1 VDLEGFARTHVAGR
15 DLRAEPDFPH
25 DIWRAMAEAGLFRI
39 GLDPAHGGSG
49 GGYAAIAKA
58 ETALIAGGGSPGLGS
73 AFASHQMVARYFV
86 EQFGDAAQRE
96 RWLRPLA
103 DGRITASIAISEPG
117 AGAHPKHLRTT
128 AERRDEAYVLT
139 GEKAYLTNG
148 PIADLFIVLAITAV
162 EDGRKRYSAF
172 LVPHGTP
179 GVERVAMPDMP
190 ALRPALHCG
199 LRLTEADVPT
209 SNLLGREGEAY
220 ETMALPFRD
229 TEDAVGSAGTVGSF
243 RALLRRLAAI
253 GTPDDAAALGA
264 MAALVALMQEGST
277 ALVARLDATGEPP
290 GPALVGIRVL
300 TADLLERARR
310 FHDSHGGGGDPRVL
324 AMFGSLE
331 TSLNVART
339 ARLARQAR
347 LGEALLQASP

>member
-1 VDLEGFARTHVAGR
+1 MNIEAFAREQVAGR
-15 DLRAEPDFPH
+15 DLRAEPDFPR
-25 DIWRAMAEAGLFRI
+25 DIWHAMAEAGLFRS

-49 GGYAAIAKA
+49 GGFAAIAAA
-58 ETALIAGGGSPGLGS
+58 EAALIAGSGTPGLGS
-73 AFASHQMVARYFV
+73 AFGSHQMVGRWFI
-86 EQFGDAAQRE
+86 EQFGDAAQHE

-103 DGRITASIAISEPG
+103 EGRITASVAISEPG

-128 AERRDEAYVLT
+128 AERHGDRYVLT

-148 PIADLFIVLAITAV
+148 PIADLFVVFAITSV
-162 EDGRKRYSAF
+162 DDGRKRYSAF
-172 LVPHGTP
+172 LVPLDTP
-179 GVERVAMPDMP
+179 GVERVEMPEMP

-199 LRLTEADVPT
+199 LRLTRAEVPA
-209 SNLLGREGEAY
+209 SSLLEREGEAY

-243 RALLRRLAAI
+243 RALLRRLGAI
-253 GTPDDAAALGA
+253 GTPDDAAELGA

-277 ALVARLDATGEPP
+277 ALVARLDAAGEPP
-290 GPALVGIRVL
+290 GPALIGIRVL
-300 TADLLERARR
+300 AADLLERARR
-310 FHDSHGGGGDPRVL
+310 FHDDRSDPRAL
-324 AMFGSLE
+324 ALFDSLE

-339 ARLARQAR
+339 ARLARQSR